1 MDGDGLGYDLVESV
15 CLLWLVFVVLNVTVV
30 VLTFWVFWFACRSL
44 VFEL

>member
-30 VLTFWVFWFACRSL
+30 VLTGFFGLRVGRWFLSYR
-44 VFEL
+44 